1 MVVSFGAEPGGLGVI
16 EPARVTGGV
25 SNCCEDG
32 AEAGSIGTMSYHTEP
47 QFLPKTRAVCVYSL
61 QGSDEDYPRSCGGS
75 ASQMRQE
82 NHCLYVCYFAFV
94 LGSEYSFQCG
104 GGKM

>member
-1 MVVSFGAEPGGLGVI
+1 MVGSFGADPGGLGVVG
-16 EPARVTGGV
+16 PARVTGGV

-47 QFLPKTRAVCVYSL
+47 QFPPKMRAVCIYSL
-61 QGSDEDYPRSCGGS
+61 RGSGEDYPRSRGGS

-82 NHCLYVCYFAFV
+82 NHCLCVCVFRLCF
-94 LGSEYSFQCG
+94 GF
-104 GGKM
+104 